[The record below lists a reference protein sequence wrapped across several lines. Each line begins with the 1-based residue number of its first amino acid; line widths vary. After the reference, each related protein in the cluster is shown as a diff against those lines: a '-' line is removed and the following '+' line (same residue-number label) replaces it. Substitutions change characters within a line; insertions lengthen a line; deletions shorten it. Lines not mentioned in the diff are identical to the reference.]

1 MKNKINKLGK
11 TIVKLHECSK
21 KGNKKTGYGLF
32 KQAVKSLMEVQSQG
46 VKSPVLKTVKSILAE
61 YTDEYASLIAK
72 DRTRVVVQGRKPTDP
87 KILQQQRHDANR
99 KSIKDL
105 NKELITIT
113 NNIRMV
119 ANKKTISSNDFES
132 ISLYADQIIKMANRI
147 KVVTKDQID
156 DYLE

>member
-72 DRTRVVVQGRKPTDP
+72 DRTRVVVEGRKSTDP
-87 KILQQQRHDANR
+87 KVLQQQRHDANR

-119 ANKKTISSNDFES
+119 ANKKNISANDFES